1 MESMEISFGFGKNI
15 LKFAFPMKTITVKIP
30 LNFDTDL
37 MSVNEIDF
45 EQIQTKLPEGQTI
58 HKDPLLFK
66 QEGDQLMVTFLVVE
80 KAGKAGF
87 LASKRG

>member
-1 MESMEISFGFGKNI
+1 
-15 LKFAFPMKTITVKIP
+15 
-30 LNFDTDL
+30 

-45 EQIQTKLPEGQTI
+45 EQIKSKLPEGQTI

-66 QEGDQLMVTFLVVE
+66 QDGDQIMVTFLVVE

-87 LASKRG
+87 LASKR

>member
-1 MESMEISFGFGKNI
+1 
-15 LKFAFPMKTITVKIP
+15 MKTITVKIP
-30 LNFDTDL
+30 LSFDSDL

-45 EQIQTKLPEGQTI
+45 EQIKSKLPEGQTI

-66 QEGDQLMVTFLVVE
+66 QDGEQIMVTFLVVE

-87 LASKRG
+87 LASKKG

>member
-1 MESMEISFGFGKNI
+1 
-15 LKFAFPMKTITVKIP
+15 MKTITVKIP
-30 LNFDTDL
+30 LSFDSDL

-45 EQIQTKLPEGQTI
+45 EQIQSKLPEGQTI

-66 QEGDQLMVTFLVVE
+66 QDGDQIMVTFLVIE

-87 LASKRG
+87 LASKR